1 MRTTY
6 EELLQVARHRAIE
19 AEKAAEWDTTDLVA
33 GWQATLTAARHHFRW
48 VRLELTTGDF
58 VEGRP
63 RQACGPMHAL
73 AQSIGAGADLL
84 ASQNGMST
92 LAFDNKRSL
101 NATRSELAAITA
113 IGARAALTRLTAGQ
127 PETHGSRAELHRHLT
142 DVVAELKF
150 HSGRRTRTFGQ
161 LGGLSTALP
170 DMPCDEPSSVMRVAA
185 LWQAA
190 HEATSPC
197 GLLTRDLRSTT
208 AQLRTVCGY
217 ASHLGAVLGTILPG
231 TDERL
236 RALEPSLRSADLAA
250 ARVGQA
256 WRTRLSDVNG
266 RSDGPAEATF
276 LEMLRALQRWLRD
289 GDRLRRPEEVVRD
302 EHVVATIREV
312 VDELLHAAHRVA
324 ALHQKGVAWLID
336 AGRLFVPRPELAKR
350 DPEYW
355 VRPTVWLLRY
365 PQPSWVRT
373 NRRACFDEL
382 SEAIADMANQLAAA
396 AEIARG
402 MAGSSGQTRPFGP
415 AHVTEPWGVRK
426 SRWQPIEPACADLM
440 PAIAEQAGPER

>member
-1 MRTTY
+1 MRATY
-6 EELLQVARHRAIE
+6 EDLLRTARRRAVE
-19 AEKAAEWDTTDLVA
+19 AEKAAESDTTDLVA

-48 VRLELTTGDF
+48 LRLELTTVDF

-73 AQSIGAGADLL
+73 AQSIGAGGDLL
-84 ASQNGMST
+84 ATQHGSST
-92 LAFDNKRSL
+92 LAFDNKGSL
-101 NATRSELAAITA
+101 IAARSELAAITA
-113 IGARAALTRLTAGQ
+113 IGARAALTRLAVGLDTL
-127 PETHGSRAELHRHLT
+127 GSRAELHQHLT
-142 DVVAELKF
+142 EVVAELRF
-150 HSGRRTRTFGQ
+150 HSVRRTRPLGQ
-161 LGGLSTALP
+161 LGRLTTALP
-170 DMPCDEPSSVMRVAA
+170 DMPRDDPSSVMRLAA

-190 HEATSPC
+190 HEATSPRD
-197 GLLTRDLRSTT
+197 LLTRDLRSTT

-217 ASHLGAVLGTILPG
+217 ASHLGTVLGAVQPG

-236 RALEPSLRSADLAA
+236 RALEPTLRSADLAA
-250 ARVGQA
+250 ARVGRA

-276 LEMLRALQRWLRD
+276 LEMLRTLQRWLRD
-289 GDRLRRPEEVVRD
+289 GDRLRRPDEIVRD
-302 EHVVATIREV
+302 EHAGATIRDV

-365 PQPSWVRT
+365 PQPSWIRT

-382 SEAIADMANQLAAA
+382 SEAIADMASHLAAA

-402 MAGSSGQTRPFGP
+402 MAGSSGQTRPLGP
-415 AHVTEPWGVRK
+415 AHVTKPSGVRK
-426 SRWQPIEPACADLM
+426 SLWQPIEPAYADLI